1 MNVHYNAATVDAVVS
16 VWARLPKEV
25 RKKVIEATNRLLTL
39 SNGFGEDTTNA
50 EVSGM
55 VTELYSNL
63 PADVQRSVMETL
75 RAIIWNYDI

>member
-25 RKKVIEATNRLLTL
+25 RKKLIEATNRLLTL
-39 SNGFGEDTTNA
+39 LNGFGEDTTDT

-55 VTELYSNL
+55 INGLYDNL
-63 PADVQRSVMETL
+63 PADVQQGVMETL

>member
-39 SNGFGEDTTNA
+39 LNGFGEDTTNA

-63 PADVQRSVMETL
+63 PADVQRGVMETL
-75 RAIIWNYDI
+75 RAIIWNSNI